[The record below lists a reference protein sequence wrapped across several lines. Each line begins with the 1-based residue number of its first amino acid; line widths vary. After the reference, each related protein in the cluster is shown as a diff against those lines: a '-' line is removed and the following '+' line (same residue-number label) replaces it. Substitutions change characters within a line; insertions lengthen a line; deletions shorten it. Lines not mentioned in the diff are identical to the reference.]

1 MQEKE
6 KERLLQ
12 EKENERQFQLKLKEL
27 EMHDKTKQVPLPL
40 DPTELYHV
48 TKHIWLVPSFQEKK
62 MTNNFYI
69 LKKWLK
75 IWNGQKKHWTSLLQS
90 VVIGKAREIYTQLN
104 IEQSSNHDT
113 LKELILRHANLYLK
127 STDKSLE
134 SVEKKMIKITLN
146 LLEAKSNYF
155 TVVLIKKDRSRLCKT

>member
-1 MQEKE
+1 M
-6 KERLLQ
+6 
-12 EKENERQFQLKLKEL
+12 
-27 EMHDKTKQVPLPL
+27 
-40 DPTELYHV
+40 
-48 TKHIWLVPSFQEKK
+48 
-62 MTNNFYI
+62 
-69 LKKWLK
+69 
-75 IWNGQKKHWTSLLQS
+75 QS